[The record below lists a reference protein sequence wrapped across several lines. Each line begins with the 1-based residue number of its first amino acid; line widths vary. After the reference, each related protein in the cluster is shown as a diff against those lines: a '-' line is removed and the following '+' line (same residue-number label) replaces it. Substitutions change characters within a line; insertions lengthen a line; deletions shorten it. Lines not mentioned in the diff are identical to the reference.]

1 MEIWVQTFISWILK
15 PASSSRFLAEKQYG
29 KKEFC
34 AGTCQQHHD
43 CCPIL
48 MPRSVG
54 FVHPRQL
61 ILTYYQVYNSSLGQM
76 SSWGLSPVPRGKK
89 KKKIL
94 VSKLW
99 GSFISS
105 AGSKGPKSAHRGII
119 NLFYLFFTCGLCVYP
134 PSWIMQI
141 TWALNQ
147 ETPLKILSTAQV
159 RVCFVAQT
167 LFVRAGCLFWK
178 RWLDAEIT
186 GWNDMALVS

>member
-1 MEIWVQTFISWILK
+1 MERRSFVQG
-15 PASSSRFLAEKQYG
+15 PVSSIMIAVLFS
-29 KKEFC
+29 
-34 AGTCQQHHD
+34 CQ
-43 CCPIL
+43 
-48 MPRSVG
+48 
-54 FVHPRQL
+54 
-61 ILTYYQVYNSSLGQM
+61 GQ
-76 SSWGLSPVPRGKK
+76 WGLCIPDSWFSPIIRCTTAVWVKWAPEVSVLFLEEKK

-159 RVCFVAQT
+159 RVCFIAQT